1 MAQALIDWT
10 VRNRDVLFEQIVRAL
25 DQMPADLREVF
36 VLTHYEGKS
45 PWEIAERMHV
55 STVEINDRISRANDV
70 FFRTLG
76 GADGY

>member
-36 VLTHYEGKS
+36 VLKHYEGKS

-55 STVEINDRISRANDV
+55 GTVEINDRISRANDV
-70 FFRTLG
+70 FLRTLG
-76 GADGY
+76 GTDGS